1 MTLDSL
7 RSLVDGAQLAEQSE
21 QTPVLD
27 FLVQLVV
34 HDVTA
39 LERRLDLQEEARADH
54 GHDLVDVARTLRYRQ
69 QVTTRIHEKITQH
82 TKNGVELSIYYR
94 TLIGGIQYDVLEVG
108 RVIACHEVER
118 LLQVVVLERSPI
130 VARQS

>member
-1 MTLDSL
+1 MWFQVKVRLVSL

-54 GHDLVDVARTLRYRQ
+54 GHDLVDVARTLRDRQ
-69 QVTTRIHEKITQH
+69 QVTTRIHEKFTQH
-82 TKNGVELSIYYR
+82 TLKMALNYNY
-94 TLIGGIQYDVLEVG
+94 QY
-108 RVIACHEVER
+108 II
-118 LLQVVVLERSPI
+118 RS
-130 VARQS
+130 